1 MTTHQRDPE
10 VTWLSVGFVHLAP
23 TSLGRLARVR
33 LGSMCFP
40 WADKI
45 DTPPPWRLR
54 CCRGFMVGYPSRDSL
69 GCSFAMDR
77 LTARRCHPGQALAM
91 QTSAI
96 GLSDYALAL
105 SRLF

>member
-1 MTTHQRDPE
+1 
-10 VTWLSVGFVHLAP
+10 
-23 TSLGRLARVR
+23 
-33 LGSMCFP
+33 
-40 WADKI
+40 
-45 DTPPPWRLR
+45 
-54 CCRGFMVGYPSRDSL
+54 MVGYPSRDSL

-77 LTARRCHPGQALAM
+77 LAARRCHPGQALAM